1 MSRRET
7 MRPLG
12 WFRSN
17 AGRAA
22 WLAFFA
28 LACQFEFTFGHIHL
42 GSVSAISAALAASA
56 DAGGSAA
63 DAQFWPARK
72 APPGVPRDFCA
83 VCSNISLAN
92 TLALPAAPAIVP
104 PIPVVQY
111 VLWPLARVRPAS
123 RGGIPFNA
131 RAPPTA

>member
-56 DAGGSAA
+56 DAGGGSA

-72 APPGVPRDFCA
+72 APPGAARDFCA
-83 VCSNISLAN
+83 VCTNISLAN
-92 TLALPAAPAIVP
+92 TLVLPAAPAIVP
-104 PIPVVQY
+104 PIPVVRY
-111 VLWPLARVRPAS
+111 LLRPLVGNRLAS
-123 RGGIPFNA
+123 RDGVHFNA
-131 RAPPTA
+131 RAPPT